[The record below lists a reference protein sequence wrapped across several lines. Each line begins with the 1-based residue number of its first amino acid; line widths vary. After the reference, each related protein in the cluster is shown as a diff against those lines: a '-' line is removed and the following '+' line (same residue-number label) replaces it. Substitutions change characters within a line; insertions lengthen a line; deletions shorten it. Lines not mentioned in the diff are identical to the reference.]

1 MKSYNNASFH
11 SLQLVATYTI
21 PPLYTHH
28 ATFLY
33 IRRLYIISYEN
44 ATGTFCYQN
53 TQPMAKELHKA
64 HRKNQKVLSECSVT
78 KVQFSVG
85 KNVGQKCERPTDAG
99 YFRLW

>member
-11 SLQLVATYTI
+11 LLQLVAIYTI
-21 PPLYTHH
+21 PPLHTHH

-64 HRKNQKVLSECSVT
+64 HKIKSKSFIRMFCDKGA
-78 KVQFSVG
+78 VQCTE
-85 KNVGQKCERPTDAG
+85 KCGAKM
-99 YFRLW
+99 